1 MSESKKVKKK
11 TRFPLYFSLVSFFFS
26 FPKQDPL
33 LREMSRFPSNTRYKL
48 ARKRVACF
56 VSTGHCITSCLLS
69 KWMNKNPYGS
79 LCAVSA
85 ESVSHLARHSA
96 NGHVGRPSRA
106 ASRELVR
113 LPSNR
118 VFPADAGACS
128 LSATIRSLDGRSGC

>member
-1 MSESKKVKKK
+1 MNDKKVKKI
-11 TRFPLYFSLVSFFFS
+11 PLYFSLILFFFHFLNRIRS
-26 FPKQDPL
+26 W
-33 LREMSRFPSNTRYKL
+33 REMSRFPSNTRYKL

-96 NGHVGRPSRA
+96 NGHVRRPSRV

-113 LPSNR
+113 LPLNR

-128 LSATIRSLDGRSGC
+128 LLVTIRSLDGRSGC